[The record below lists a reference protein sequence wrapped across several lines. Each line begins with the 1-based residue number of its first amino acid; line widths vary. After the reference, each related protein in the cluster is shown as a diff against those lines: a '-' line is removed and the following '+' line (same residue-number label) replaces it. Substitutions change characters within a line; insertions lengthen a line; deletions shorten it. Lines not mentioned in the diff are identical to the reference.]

1 MARKI
6 QVAIY
11 RKPKKKSHPHSKN
24 QSRLKSSKGYQKSYK
39 GQGR

>member
-6 QVAIY
+6 QVSTY
-11 RKPKKKSHPHSKN
+11 RKPKRKSHPHSKN
-24 QSRLKSSKGYQKSYK
+24 QSRLKSSKGYSKKYK

>member
-11 RKPKKKSHPHSKN
+11 RKPKRKSHPHTKN
-24 QSRLKSSKGYQKSYK
+24 QSRLKSSKGYKKTYK

>member
-11 RKPKKKSHPHSKN
+11 RKPKRKSHPHTKN
-24 QSRLKSSKGYQKSYK
+24 QSRLKSSKGYKK
-39 GQGR
+39 T